1 METEQDRLQKLYGE
15 MSDEHLLDL
24 EDDQEDLTD
33 EARLVLTHE
42 LRKRGMLREPSAP
55 NDEPMP
61 ATFEPE
67 RESGFTPG
75 IPGMYPSSAAAMEQ
89 ALEPAQAAK
98 DGMSNLISFY
108 DGMELSKA
116 CTILEEAELDP
127 VIEPIEGDAMY
138 GVPPR
143 FEVWLETGQI
153 DHAKTLLR
161 AKMGLFPMQ
170 EVDGEGYA
178 SEGATGLV
186 GVFPTSEEADEVK
199 ELLSEVGIA
208 ATIAQDDE
216 TGDWQVTVDPAEQD
230 RAVAAVAS
238 GMGLG

>member
-116 CTILEEAELDP
+116 CTILE
-127 VIEPIEGDAMY
+127 
-138 GVPPR
+138 
-143 FEVWLETGQI
+143 TGQI
-153 DHAKTLLR
+153 DHAKSLLR